1 MNANSS
7 NSHNGNHNGNHISSQ
22 ALSVLSLF
30 ADAHD
35 EGDLSK
41 ASFQAL
47 SVPDLGAQ
55 IQAAMGVPALDVP
68 ATRAILLTLL
78 LDDSGSIAAGGNEQA
93 VRDGYNEVVKA
104 LRESRQADDILAQ
117 CSYLNRG
124 ILYPYEF
131 IGHVPLLDVRNFSA
145 YGITPLYDRAIVT
158 LGAVLAKSREF
169 TASGVPTNTVT
180 LIVTDGHDEGSV
192 HRARDVYPIVQDM
205 LAQESHIVAGMG
217 IDDGDTDF
225 RAVFRSM
232 GVPDNWILTPR
243 SDPKEIR
250 QAFQL
255 FSRSAISASQSQ
267 ATFSQTAASGFT
279 VGGFGV

>member
-1 MNANSS
+1 MVNAHS
-7 NSHNGNHNGNHISSQ
+7 NNGHNGNYSGNQ
-22 ALSVLSLF
+22 VPSVLGLF

-41 ASFQAL
+41 ASFQVL

-68 ATRAILLTLL
+68 ATRATLLTLL
-78 LDDSGSIAAGGNEQA
+78 LDDSGSIAARGNEQA

-104 LRESRQADDILAQ
+104 LRDCRQADDILAQ

-131 IGHVPLLDVRNFSA
+131 IGHVPLLDARNFSA
-145 YGITPLYDRAIVT
+145 YGMTPLYDRALVT

-169 TASGVPTNTVT
+169 AASGVPTNTVT

-192 HRARDVYPIVQDM
+192 HRAHDVYTIVQDL

-225 RAVFRSM
+225 RAIFRSM
-232 GVPDNWILTPR
+232 GIADNWILTPH

-255 FSRSAISASQSQ
+255 FSRSAISATQGQANFSQ
-267 ATFSQTAASGFT
+267 AAASGVS